1 MEVLYIASIV
11 FFKSPRLPFNWP
23 TIYHAINST
32 NCPKLCAGCSSKH
45 AQSDCPKQCKFES
58 WKIFHTILVSKFPR
72 ESQKFNVDTN
82 PHCNHCTVSPSPES
96 IMYNNLW
103 GFVGH
108 QFARHSPDYC
118 YYISPW
124 YSPLCP
130 HVPTTP
136 SIMRF
141 AAACCADFWC
151 RSLGFGCAAE
161 SGTDFGAPAAGEV
174 PLEGTGLVAAFL
186 SDGRFVAVWSC
197 ENMWE
202 PLGNRT

>member
-1 MEVLYIASIV
+1 MWKFYTLQASF

-103 GFVGH
+103 GFVRH

-141 AAACCADFWC
+141 RRGMLRRLLMPQLGLRLRRRKRRRLRSARSWWG
-151 RSLGFGCAAE
+151 SLGRDGFGGGFPQRWPFCGRLKLWKHVRA
-161 SGTDFGAPAAGEV
+161 TGE
-174 PLEGTGLVAAFL
+174 
-186 SDGRFVAVWSC
+186 
-197 ENMWE
+197 
-202 PLGNRT
+202 